1 MDLATFISLYLSLFQ
16 NPRIRNMNLY
26 HIPDQ
31 LSRTQQ
37 PQELT
42 PVHGNTIKA
51 KLIQNIVKMS
61 TVEFPQWFT
70 SFFCSSIA
78 TPVLPPLLCSSIATP
93 VLPPLLRSTCS
104 TFYFLSY
111 SPRVVLYVNL
121 KKIRW
126 TLKKLWWSSFRNVVG
141 LQHSN
146 LLK

>member
-1 MDLATFISLYLSLFQ
+1 MDLATFICLYLSLFQ
-16 NPRIRNMNLY
+16 NPRIRNRNLY
-26 HIPDQ
+26 PIPDQ

-42 PVHGNTIKA
+42 PVHRNTIKA

-61 TVEFPQWFT
+61 TVGFPQWFT
-70 SFFCSSIA
+70 SFFCS
-78 TPVLPPLLCSSIATP
+78 PIATP
-93 VLPPLLRSTCS
+93 VLPPLLRSSCS

-111 SPRVVLYVNL
+111 SPRVVLYVNF

-126 TLKKLWWSSFRNVVG
+126 TLKKLWWSSFRKVVG

>member
-16 NPRIRNMNLY
+16 NPRIRNRNLY

-42 PVHGNTIKA
+42 PIHGNTIKA

-70 SFFCSSIA
+70 SFFRSSIA
-78 TPVLPPLLCSSIATP
+78 TPVLPPLLC
-93 VLPPLLRSTCS
+93 STCS

-126 TLKKLWWSSFRNVVG
+126 TLKKLWWSSFRKVVG

-146 LLK
+146 SLK

>member
-16 NPRIRNMNLY
+16 NPRIRNRNLY

-78 TPVLPPLLCSSIATP
+78 TPVLPPLLCS
-93 VLPPLLRSTCS
+93 TCS

-126 TLKKLWWSSFRNVVG
+126 TLKKLWWSSFRKVVG

-146 LLK
+146 SLK